1 MIALPFRIADPAEIH
16 AQEDPILAMTAN
28 AFEEDAPPLCGGGDE
43 RPSFQAHPDGRSD
56 CCHCAV
62 LQKAKKNEPRPG
74 GQAFGPA
81 VGAVFCFVSVFLFIR
96 LQGESFVVFLKV
108 ESIRKRREGSW
119 TI

>member
-16 AQEDPILAMTAN
+16 AQENPILAMTAD

-62 LQKAKKNEPRPG
+62 LQKAIKEMSPVPVDRLLG
-74 GQAFGPA
+74 LQSGW
-81 VGAVFCFVSVFLFIR
+81 VFAL
-96 LQGESFVVFLKV
+96 
-108 ESIRKRREGSW
+108 
-119 TI
+119 